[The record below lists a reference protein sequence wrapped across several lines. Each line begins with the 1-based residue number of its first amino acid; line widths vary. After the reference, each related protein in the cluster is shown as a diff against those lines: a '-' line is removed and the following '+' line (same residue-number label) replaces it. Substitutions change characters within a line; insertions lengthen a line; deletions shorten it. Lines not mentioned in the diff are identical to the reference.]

1 MANLAQETVRLLDR
15 LFNLKGEENLIING
29 IEERIKETK
38 GQIEDEEQA
47 RVQNDVARI
56 DCEGKLNIFNTQ
68 RQIFE
73 SAFGELDN
81 NTFSALRDIGV
92 NVEIGTMLET
102 IAAEAPLYC
111 ERIEKQIRDYKDAIE
126 ANKSKKDSLS
136 DELRDLESSREQSIE
151 DRKKLVSL
159 LEQSLSDSDMERESL
174 SASYVKKIL
183 SLFGLF
189 SEEEISTLTKLI
201 IFPDDGLYDYNDSY
215 DERLRSGLIHLFPE
229 EVSEDELTPGDD
241 YEKDGEALAS
251 EGDSLIVQ
259 NFGEAHDIEKGLGGG
274 EEPEVGDGHELE
286 ITSLRKDEEAALVPA
301 ADAYGERGLAPV
313 EEKSSDE
320 SKYQDIFSNR
330 GDHAMEGETTL
341 LDLSRLNA
349 RLEDEERRE
358 IVAPIGESRED
369 EVVTLTSESGEND
382 KLKFGDLGAP
392 SGEKSKLE
400 ENSSSYEEK
409 QEENVEDYLTSIGLD
424 VANFAQ
430 YNSEQSKEEILKLFE
445 DVDHKIIQDNY
456 ELLRSI
462 NASEEAIYKCVL
474 VHDENHLYVI
484 DKDLSKKITALR
496 AKGLHDHVAKRLVE
510 DANSG
515 LRESLTTLED
525 RMAAIESS
533 VGKIGEENIGLIGT
547 DIVLYDQ
554 NCKEL
559 ASFGLELDEQELRNN
574 RGILMLS
581 KNVPEDLDVLKS
593 YLISLVRKNG
603 KYALTPFWKPQY
615 DLLTD
620 IDDLIEADLD
630 GLFEGTPEVLG
641 LTASEVIQR
650 YRYCKEKNIPTHD
663 EEGNFYD
670 YIVDYTK
677 FDEKFGIVNFASLE
691 ARDAVNDSLPY
702 VVGNEGYVEILTTIL
717 KNYYNGDENLVTV
730 RADADV
736 ESYFEEM
743 KAKLFEKFHV
753 EQMGK
758 YTYRIED
765 VSISKNKFERHLI
778 VLLNALAGSG
788 QIDEVE
794 TGVARE
800 VLLTALLYNLRQDY
814 DTLKKV
820 AESGLG
826 FKVNAKT
833 LGGTN

>member
-241 YEKDGEALAS
+241 YE
-251 EGDSLIVQ
+251 
-259 NFGEAHDIEKGLGGG
+259 
-274 EEPEVGDGHELE
+274 
-286 ITSLRKDEEAALVPA
+286 KDEEAALVPA